1 VLEVDIRKSYRGFR
15 LDARFEAEG
24 RHALMGA
31 SGSGKSLTLKAIAG
45 VMTPDEG
52 RIALDG
58 RVLFDSARRVNLPPR
73 ERRVGLMF
81 QHYALFPTMT
91 VAENVACGLRAK
103 RPPDAAERASRL
115 IEKLHLKGFEALYP
129 SQLSGGQQQR
139 VALARILASEPGL
152 ILLDEPFSALD
163 SHLRWQMEREVAEA
177 LEGFDGSSL
186 LVTHDF
192 GEAYRLCGSVS
203 VMDGGRVRASGEKR
217 ALYENPGAL
226 AAARMTGCRN
236 ISIAERTGPNRL
248 RAVEWGIE
256 LTSARPA
263 PEGVRFVGVR
273 ADAIREAAEGETNA
287 FEWRA
292 VAGAEAPEGGVLEVS
307 LGGAPLMWEMAR
319 DDFFRRR
326 DLGRGVLGIPPE
338 RVYPL
343 TD

>member
-1 VLEVDIRKSYRGFR
+1 MLEVDIRKSYRGFR
-15 LDARFEAEG
+15 LDVKFEAEG

-52 RIALDG
+52 VIALDG
-58 RVLFDSARRVNLPPR
+58 RVLFDSARGVNLPPR
-73 ERRVGLMF
+73 ARGVGLMF

-91 VAENVACGLRAK
+91 AAENIACGLRAK
-103 RPPDAAERASRL
+103 RPPDAAERVSQL
-115 IEKLHLKGFEALYP
+115 IEKLHLTGLEALYP
-129 SQLSGGQQQR
+129 PQLSSGQQQR

-177 LEGFDGSSL
+177 LEEFDGASI

-192 GEAYRLCGSVS
+192 GEAYRLCGSLS
-203 VMDGGRVRASGEKR
+203 VMDGGSVRASGDKR
-217 ALYENPGAL
+217 ALYDHPGAL

-236 ISIAERTGPNRL
+236 ISIAEKTGPNRL

-256 LTSARPA
+256 LTCARPV
-263 PEGVRFVGVR
+263 PENVRYVGVR
-273 ADAIREAAEGETNA
+273 ADAIREAAQGETGT
-287 FEWRA
+287 FEWRI
-292 VAGAEAPEGGVLEVS
+292 VAGAEAPEDGVLEVS
-307 LGGAPLMWEMAR
+307 LGGAPLRWEMPR
-319 DDFFRRR
+319 DAFFRRR
-326 DLGRGVLGIPPE
+326 DLGRGVLAIPPE
-338 RVYPL
+338 CVYPL